1 MDSNRFALTV
11 LRHRFLGGPNVWTYR
26 STMEVWLDLGT
37 LEQHPSHTID
47 GLTDRLLAW
56 LPGLATHHCGVGEVG
71 GFVQRLRE
79 GTWAGHVLEH
89 CVIELLNLAGMPTG
103 FGQTRSTSQPGV
115 YRMVFRARNRAT
127 AEAALT
133 HGHALLQAAMNSE
146 AFDVTAAVKA
156 LHDVVD
162 ATWLGPSTAAIVNA
176 ATERGIPHLR
186 LTDGNLVQLGQGARQ
201 RRIWTAET
209 ELTSAIAENIAS
221 DKDLTKTLLQSCG
234 VPVPEG
240 QIVASAA
247 EAWEAAQDIG
257 LPVVVKPSDANH
269 GRGVSLELS
278 EQADIERAFAI
289 ADAEG
294 SDVIVER
301 HILGNEHRVLVVGGR
316 VVAANRGESLW
327 VTGDGVATVR
337 TLIDLQLNS
346 DPRRGEAEEFPL
358 ETIRLEREPAM
369 ALLLERQG
377 LGADAVPA
385 ADQRVLVQRNGN
397 MAYDC
402 TDDVHPEVAYMAS
415 LAARAVGLDI
425 AGIDMVTQDIGRPL
439 NEVGGAIVEVN
450 AGPGLLMHLR
460 PAIGQPRPVGEA
472 IVAQLFDPATPMAGR
487 VPLIGVSGTRGTA
500 LLARAAA
507 FLLDL
512 AGAPAGLASSE
523 GIHIGRRRIERAG
536 ADYWEQCQRLL
547 MNREIQGLAVET
559 APSLILDHGLPYDR
573 CLVGVVTDLGGWEGL
588 AHHDIFDAS
597 GMPRVLRTQ
606 VDVVLSQGAC
616 VLNLDEPGV
625 AELAEHCDGSC
636 LGYGAGPV
644 PEGVAMPRTV
654 RWQDGAVCL
663 IDNGEVI
670 ARAPLADLADAG
682 TAHVLCGAAAAA
694 WAAGL
699 SPVLVAAGLQRFDTL
714 PRA

>member
-26 STMEVWLDLGT
+26 STLEVWLDLGT
-37 LEQHPSHTID
+37 LEQHPSHTIE

-127 AEAALT
+127 AEAALKQ
-133 HGHALLQAAMNSE
+133 GHALLQAALNNE
-146 AFDVTAAVKA
+146 TFDVPAAVKA
-156 LHDVVD
+156 LHEVVD

-186 LTDGNLVQLGQGARQ
+186 LTEGNLVQLGHGAHQ

-209 ELTSAIAENIAS
+209 DLTSAIAENIAS

-327 VTGDGVATVR
+327 VTGDGVTDVK

-385 ADQRVLVQRNGN
+385 EGQRVLVQRNGN
-397 MAYDC
+397 MAFDC
-402 TDDVHPEVAYMAS
+402 TDEVHPEVAYMAS

-439 NEVGGAIVEVN
+439 HEVGGAVVEVN

-500 LLARAAA
+500 LLTRAAA

-512 AGAPAGLASSE
+512 GGAPAGLASSE

-588 AHHDIFDAS
+588 SHHDIFEAS

-606 VDVVLSQGAC
+606 VDVVLEQGAC

-625 AELAEHCDGSC
+625 AALAAHCDGAC

-644 PEGVAMPRTV
+644 PADIDMPRTV
-654 RWQDGAVCL
+654 RWQDDAVCL
-663 IDNGEVI
+663 IEKDEVV
-670 ARAPLADLADAG
+670 ARAPLAGPVDAE
-682 TAHVLCGAAAAA
+682 TASSLCGAAAAA

>member
-26 STMEVWLDLGT
+26 STMEVWLDLGE
-37 LEQHPSHTID
+37 LEQRPTHTIE
-47 GLTDRLLAW
+47 GFTDRLLAL

-89 CVIELLNLAGMPTG
+89 CVIELLDLAGMPTG
-103 FGQTRSTSQPGV
+103 FGQTRSTSKAGV

-127 AEAALT
+127 AEAALG
-133 HGHALLQAAMNSE
+133 HGHALLQAALNNE
-146 AFDVTAAVKA
+146 TFDVDAAVKA
-156 LHDVVD
+156 LHSVVD
-162 ATWLGPSTAAIVNA
+162 ATWLGPSTAAIVAA
-176 ATERGIPHLR
+176 ATARGIPHLR
-186 LTDGNLVQLGQGARQ
+186 LTEGNLVQLGQGARQ

-240 QIVASAA
+240 QVVASAA
-247 EAWEAAQDIG
+247 EAWEVAQDIG

-269 GRGVSLELS
+269 GRGVTLDLS
-278 EQADIERAFAI
+278 TQADIEVAFTVAE
-289 ADAEG
+289 AEG
-294 SDVIVER
+294 SEVMVER
-301 HILGNEHRVLVVGGR
+301 QVAGHEHRLLVVGGR
-316 VVAANRGESLW
+316 VVAAARGELAEVVGNGRSSLL
-327 VTGDGVATVR
+327 A
-337 TLIDLQLNS
+337 LIDEQINS
-346 DPRRGEAEEFPL
+346 DPRRGATEAFPL
-358 ETIRLEREPAM
+358 NRLIVSEDPVVLFDLR
-369 ALLLERQG
+369 RQG
-377 LGADAVPA
+377 FEPHDVVPSGK
-385 ADQRVLVQRNGN
+385 RVLVQRNGN
-397 MAYDC
+397 VAFDC
-402 TDDVHPEVAYMAS
+402 TDEVHPEVAYMAS

-425 AGIDMVTQDIGRPL
+425 AGIDMVTQDIGHPL
-439 NEVGGAIVEVN
+439 HEMRGAIVEVN

-460 PAIGQPRPVGEA
+460 PASGQPRPVGEA
-472 IVAQLFDPATPMAGR
+472 IVANLFDPATPMAGR
-487 VPLIGVSGTRGTA
+487 VPLIGVSGTQGTA

-523 GIHIGRRRIERAG
+523 GMYIGRRRIERAG

-559 APSLILDHGLPYDR
+559 TPALILDHGLPYDR

-588 AHHDIFDAS
+588 AHHDISDAS

-606 VDVVLSQGAC
+606 IDVVLAQGAC

-625 AELAEHCDGSC
+625 AELAEHCDGSS

-644 PEGVAMPRTV
+644 PDGVDMPRTV
-654 RWQDGAVCL
+654 RWQGDAVCL

-670 ARAPLADLADAG
+670 ARAPLTGMADGA
-682 TAHVLCGAAAAA
+682 TAHILCGAAAAA

>member
-103 FGQTRSTSQPGV
+103 FGQTRSTSKPGV

-133 HGHALLQAAMNSE
+133 HGHALLQAALNNE

-186 LTDGNLVQLGQGARQ
+186 LTEGNLVQLGQGARQ

-240 QIVASAA
+240 QVVASAA
-247 EAWEAAQDIG
+247 EAWEVAQDIG

-327 VTGDGVATVR
+327 VTGDGVATVKA
-337 TLIDLQLNS
+337 LIDLQLNS

-358 ETIRLEREPAM
+358 ETIHLEREPAM

-377 LGADAVPA
+377 YSADAVPA
-385 ADQRVLVQRNGN
+385 DGARVLVQRNGN
-397 MAYDC
+397 MAFDC

-439 NEVGGAIVEVN
+439 HEVGGAIVEVN

-500 LLARAAA
+500 LLTRAAA

-559 APSLILDHGLPYDR
+559 TPSLILDHGLPYDR

-588 AHHDIFDAS
+588 AHHDIVDAS

-606 VDVVLSQGAC
+606 VDVVLAQGAC

-625 AELAEHCDGSC
+625 AELAEHCDGSS

-644 PEGVAMPRTV
+644 PAGVAMARTV

-670 ARAPLADLADAG
+670 ARAPLAGIADVA
-682 TAHVLCGAAAAA
+682 TAHILCGAAAAA